1 MLQALVNTGGGGG
14 GGVLHCKCMHSSMT
28 SVLKPGFVHVL
39 ATADGN
45 LLL

>member
-14 GGVLHCKCMHSSMT
+14 GSYIVSVCTPPMT
-28 SVLKPGFVHVL
+28 CVLKPGFVHVL